1 MSYAEAARRPSADP
15 HDRSTRRLRRRHHP
29 RYPALPPARATRRAA
44 ARPLRLPSLR
54 RPGRDRSCAHQ
65 DTGRSRRSSLPGER
79 HLLSAVTDSLAT
91 AVTEIQQS
99 LDEHIGQF
107 QRHRDQIAH
116 LTAGDRL
123 YVPAD
128 IADLLDRLRA
138 IGVTEQT
145 IQRERDG
152 WILLAAAAPIHVRHW
167 IKEKTASLDDVE
179 FQRLYLAFDQA
190 QEWSPDDPRLEQLA
204 DDLISYLGTDQLR
217 ELDTRPPPE
226 IPATAIA
233 LITST
238 TGPQAASHQR
248 LLELVHERAQRRAQ
262 TDTR

>member
-1 MSYAEAARRPSADP
+1 MPKQPDDRPPTLTIGQLADYVGVTIRAIRHYHQRGLLAEPPRDPSGYRRYDAQDVIGLVRIKTLAEAGV
-15 HDRSTRRLRRRHHP
+15 
-29 RYPALPPARATRRAA
+29 
-44 ARPLRLPSLR
+44 PL
-54 RPGRDRSCAHQ
+54 
-65 DTGRSRRSSLPGER
+65 SRVKD
-79 HLLSAVTDSLAT
+79 LLSADTDSLAT

-99 LDEHIGQF
+99 LDEHIGQL

-145 IQRERDG
+145 VQRERDG